1 MGSLIEIT
9 SLANVGIC
17 DFKESMK
24 SLSCISVLLNFQYA
38 LPLMFSETGHSVS
51 VIAEW
56 SDCTDGIIPTAFI
69 FS

>member
-1 MGSLIEIT
+1 MESLID
-9 SLANVGIC
+9 SLANVGIYN
-17 DFKESMK
+17 FKESVK
-24 SLSCISVLLNFQYA
+24 QLPCVTELLNFQYA
-38 LPLMFSETGHSVS
+38 LPSSQTLGTVTVS